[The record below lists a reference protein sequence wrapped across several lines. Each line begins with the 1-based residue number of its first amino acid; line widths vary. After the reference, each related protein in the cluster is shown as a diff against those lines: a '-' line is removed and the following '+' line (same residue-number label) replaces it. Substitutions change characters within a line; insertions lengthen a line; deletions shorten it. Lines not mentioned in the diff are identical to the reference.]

1 MIRSMMIDGAR
12 TVPELDMIERP
23 SEAYT
28 LEESYA
34 FCERIARGHF
44 DSYALARRFVPEAL
58 RPHVWALYA
67 FARTA
72 DDFADEPRYLDRRR
86 ALLDHWEAELER
98 ACHGEAD
105 HPIFIAL
112 ADTIEKRNL
121 SISPLRDLLN
131 AYVMDLSV
139 TRYTTARQL
148 ESYAGLAAQPIGRL
162 FLQLLG
168 LGSSPGGQADPT
180 LQRFSDEI
188 CLGLQIAK
196 VCQDVALDLARNRIY
211 LPAEDLHHFGVTEDM
226 LRAKKSSPE
235 LRDLIR
241 FQVARARCLLERGR
255 PLIEQ
260 LRRIDASLAF
270 QVALVFHAGTALL
283 DQIEANGFDVLAR
296 RPRIT
301 PADKAEVLS
310 RASVVRWPDAGALS

>member
-12 TVPELDMIERP
+12 TVPELDMVECP
-23 SEAYT
+23 GTSYS

-34 FCERIARGHF
+34 FCDRIARGHF

-72 DDFADEPRYLDRRR
+72 DDFADEPRYDGRRRELLDR
-86 ALLDHWEAELER
+86 WEVELER
-98 ACHGEAD
+98 ACHGEAE

-112 ADTIEKRNL
+112 ADTIEKCNL

-131 AYVMDLSV
+131 AYVMDLSI
-139 TRYTTARQL
+139 TRYATARQL
-148 ESYAGLAAQPIGRL
+148 DSYAGLAAQPIGRL

-168 LGSSPGGQADPT
+168 QTDPT

-188 CLGLQIAK
+188 CLGLQLAK
-196 VCQDVALDLARNRIY
+196 VCQDVALDLMRDRVY
-211 LPAEDLHHFGVTEDM
+211 LPAEDLHHFGVTEAM
-226 LRAKKSSPE
+226 LHERKSSPE

-260 LRRIDASLAF
+260 LRRIDTSLAF
-270 QVALVFHAGTALL
+270 QVSLVFHAGSALL
-283 DQIEANGFDVLAR
+283 DQIEASGFDVLAR
-296 RPRIT
+296 RPRLA
-301 PADKAEVLS
+301 PADKAEVLT
-310 RASVVRWPDAGALS
+310 RASAVRWPDASDRRAM